1 MEDFNKQK
9 IAWGNLCLEPQFAL
23 IEEGFFISAP
33 APLIVPGNEYLL
45 TILNSKL
52 ADFYLRTQGV
62 SRNGGYF
69 EYKPMFI
76 EKIPIVANNNLKL
89 DTVYRND
96 ETSYIINKKFK

>member
-1 MEDFNKQK
+1 ME
-9 IAWGNLCLEPQFAL
+9 
-23 IEEGFFISAP
+23 SR
-33 APLIVPGNEYLL
+33 
-45 TILNSKL
+45 TILFLVAELSAYNRQIWLLCRKL
-52 ADFYLRTQGV
+52 FLNDPASLYYDLSEFDFEII

-89 DTVYRND
+89 DTVYRNNDNIICKLYSLNDD